1 MSLALKIAK
10 NTAYLTLGKIAG
22 TVIGLI
28 TIALVLRY
36 LSPDDYGRYTT
47 IIAFIMLLG
56 TVTDFGLNLTTT
68 QDISLPGTDVGRTMA
83 NVFTFR
89 LAANVALAVLL
100 PPILLL
106 FPYEAKVEQ
115 GIYVAIILFFC
126 LSLFQVL
133 ASYFQKSLES
143 WAVATSELSGK
154 IIMLGL
160 TLLAIWQKW
169 SLLAIIITVVL
180 SGIGQ
185 LIMLIFFTSRR
196 LKLYLAFDWPVWGRI
211 IKKTWPIALSVV
223 LTTIYFKGDTII
235 LSLTR
240 PYADVAVYGA
250 AYKILEV
257 LIALPILFM
266 SLVLPHLTSSWAEKN
281 RERWQAIFQKSWDG
295 LCLVTLPLIAGGIV
309 LAKPIINLIAGEGYE
324 ASVQVLQI
332 LMLATGI
339 IFLGSIFT
347 HAIVAL
353 GEQKAMIK
361 FYLITAV
368 VAVILYVKFIPLYSY
383 YAAAAITILAEL
395 AIALSAVYKVSSASG
410 LKLSHVIFGKA
421 LLGSIV
427 MSLILM
433 LLDKIPVLIA
443 VPLGAMVYLIAII
456 ILKAVPL
463 EFTASLR
470 NRF

>member
-1 MSLALKIAK
+1 MSLAIKIAK
-10 NTAYLTLGKIAG
+10 NTAYLALGKLIGTIIGVIA
-22 TVIGLI
+22 V
-28 TIALVLRY
+28 ALVLRY

-47 IIAFIMLLG
+47 VIAFIMLLG
-56 TVTDFGLNLTTT
+56 TITDFGLNLTTT
-68 QDISLPGTDVGRTMA
+68 QDISLPGVDVSRTMA

-89 LAANVALAVLL
+89 LAANLALVALL
-100 PPILLL
+100 PAILLL
-106 FPYEAKVEQ
+106 FPYEAGVTQ
-115 GIYVAIILFFC
+115 GIYVATILFFC

-133 ASYFQKSLES
+133 SSYFQKSLES
-143 WAVATSELSGK
+143 WAVAASELAGK

-160 TLLAIWQKW
+160 TIFAIWQNW
-169 SLLAIIITVVL
+169 PLLAIISAVVI

-185 LIMLIFFTSRR
+185 LLILIFFTRR
-196 LKLYLAFDWPVWGRI
+196 RIKLRLAFDWPVWSRV

-235 LSLTR
+235 LSLAR

-266 SLVLPHLTSSWAEKN
+266 GLVLPHLSLSWAEKDKD
-281 RERWQAIFQKSWDG
+281 RWQMIFQKSWDG
-295 LCLVTLPLIAGGIV
+295 LCLATLPLVAGGLV
-309 LAKPIINLIAGEGYE
+309 LAGPVINLIAGEGYE

-353 GEQKAMIK
+353 NEQKAMIK
-361 FYLITAV
+361 FYLATAV
-368 VAVILYVKFIPLYSY
+368 IAVILYIKFIPLYSY
-383 YAAAAITILAEL
+383 YAAAMITVLAEL
-395 AIALSAVYKVSSASG
+395 AIALAAAYKVYSASR
-410 LKLSHVIFGKA
+410 LKLSWIVFGKA
-421 LLGSIV
+421 LLASLL
-427 MSLILM
+427 MSLA
-433 LLDKIPVLIA
+433 LLFMIDIPVLVAI
-443 VPLGAMVYLIAII
+443 PLGATVYLVVIIA
-456 ILKAVPL
+456 LKALPP

-470 NRF
+470 NYF